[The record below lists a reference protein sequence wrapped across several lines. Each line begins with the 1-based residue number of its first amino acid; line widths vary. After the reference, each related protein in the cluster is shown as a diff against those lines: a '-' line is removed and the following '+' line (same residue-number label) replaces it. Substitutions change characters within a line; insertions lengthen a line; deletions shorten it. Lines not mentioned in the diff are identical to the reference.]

1 MSTNNASSSS
11 STSPN
16 TNNTNNTDTD
26 TSDTTNRV
34 EWTDEQT
41 IALIEQRRSQ
51 NYEYYYSI
59 PGRSR
64 KRFWSSVVENVN
76 RTCRCDYSGRQYQT
90 KFSGRVTNY
99 HVS

>member
-16 TNNTNNTDTD
+16 INNTDTD

-41 IALIEQRRSQ
+41 IALIEQRRSR
-51 NYEYYYSI
+51 NYKYYYSI

-64 KRFWSSVVENVN
+64 KRFWSSVAENVN
-76 RTCRCDYSGRQYQT
+76 RTCGCNYFGRQCQT
-90 KFSGRVTNY
+90 KFSGLVTNY